1 MEVDGLQKLL
11 GTYGSLELG
20 TSIRKRV
27 QVLPAARRVK
37 ETAP

>member
-20 TSIRKRV
+20 TNIRKRV